1 MRDVCVVLG
10 GCVFGAGGICF
21 ECWGNVC
28 LVLGGRIE
36 CIREL
41 TKGRGGFSMWRK
53 EQHTFILY

>member
-1 MRDVCVVLG
+1 MVLG